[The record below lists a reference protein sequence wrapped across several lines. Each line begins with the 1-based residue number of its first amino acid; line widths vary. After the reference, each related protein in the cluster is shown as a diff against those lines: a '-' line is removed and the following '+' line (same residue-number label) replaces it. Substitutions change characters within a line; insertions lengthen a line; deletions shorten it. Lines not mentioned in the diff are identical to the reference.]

1 MKAAAD
7 FLRMPLVSL
16 PLVALSVVLIAWPVL
31 FAGGESSESAGPDS
45 MRVTQYDA
53 DFAVDAK
60 GKLTAQERL
69 SVDMPSGKRG
79 IFKFWDSH
87 DPVDDSRR
95 LSPKNID
102 VSRDGSPDMVSLST
116 EGGMRYQV
124 ARVGDPEV
132 YLSKGPHEY
141 VIDYTI
147 DGVLHDASW
156 QPGNGTSGSWGEPD
170 ESSSTFAWSLI
181 DAGWRM
187 PMGAT
192 TSKVS
197 LPGKVTEAACQVG
210 SSDKTECSVDGVG
223 TNELTIKTGTIPA
236 NTSVALVARV
246 DVPYPGAKSV
256 PWAPHLDPVLGRS
269 LPGVI
274 VLVVLSLVTLVAG
287 IIWGRTPH
295 EKKPSYPL
303 TYAPPGNLSP
313 AAAAYIVSER
323 APDKALVA
331 TLLHMAQRGVVS
343 LEQKSAKK
351 WKIIGTG
358 TEEEWDAMDDVSY
371 KVGRQLGV
379 LKQGAVFTT
388 SGVASGKKLSS
399 LQSNLPSM
407 LKSWGVKHK
416 YLSLVPL
423 ESVGRAVFVLAL
435 IVGVILAFTRP
446 GGPSVILPTG
456 ATILALPFL
465 AFAIGAVGFTTP
477 GVGTRRTTLGRRL
490 WAESGGFHRIL
501 STPSATHRFDFSARE
516 DLYTAFIPFAV
527 AFGCAREWASKYEVE
542 MQQPAPMPD
551 YYPTTSGFYGGYG
564 SVSLDDAFASF
575 ESSMQSAVSSYQ
587 AAQAKSSNSGSSG
600 GGSFGGSV
608 GGGGGGGSW

>member
-1 MKAAAD
+1 MR
-7 FLRMPLVSL
+7 LPLVSL

-31 FAGGESSESAGPDS
+31 FAGGGSAESAGPDS
-45 MRVTQYDA
+45 MQITKYNA
-53 DFAVDAK
+53 DFTVSDQ
-60 GKLTAQERL
+60 GKLEAKERL
-69 SVDMPSGKRG
+69 AVDMPSGKRG

-95 LSPKNID
+95 LSPKNIE
-102 VSRDGSPDMVSLST
+102 VSRDGRPDLVSLST
-116 EGGMRYQV
+116 EGGLRYQV

-132 YLSKGPHEY
+132 YLKRGPHDYE
-141 VIDYTI
+141 INYTI
-147 DGVLHDASW
+147 DDVLHDASW

-181 DAGWRM
+181 DSGWRM
-187 PMGAT
+187 PMQAT
-192 TSKVS
+192 ESTVK
-197 LPGKVTEAACQVG
+197 LPGKVTEAACQIG
-210 SSDKTECSVDGVG
+210 TSDKTECSVEGVG
-223 TNELTIKTGTIPA
+223 SSELTVKTGKIPA

-246 DVPYPGAKSV
+246 DVPYPGAKNV
-256 PWAPHLDPVLGRS
+256 PWAPHLDPMLGRS
-269 LPGVI
+269 LPGLL

-303 TYAPPGNLSP
+303 TYSPPGNLSP
-313 AAAAYIVSER
+313 AAAAYIVSEQ

-331 TLLHMAQRGVVS
+331 TLLHMAQRGVIS
-343 LEQKSAKK
+343 LEQLSAKK
-351 WKIIGTG
+351 WKITGTG
-358 TEEEWDAMDDVSY
+358 SDEEWDAMDDVSY

-379 LKQGAVFTT
+379 LKPGASFKT
-388 SGVASGKKLSS
+388 SGVASGKKLAS
-399 LQSNLPSM
+399 LQSGITGM
-407 LKSWGVKHK
+407 LKSWAVKHK

-446 GGPSVILPTG
+446 GGPSMVLPTG

-465 AFAIGAVGFTTP
+465 AFAVGAVGFTTP
-477 GVGTRRTTLGRRL
+477 GVGTRRTSLGRRL
-490 WAESGGFHRIL
+490 WAEAGGFHRIL

-564 SVSLDDAFASF
+564 SVSLDDAFSSF

-587 AAQAKSSNSGSSG
+587 AAQAKSSKSGGGRG